1 MIPNPLQPSLEKA
14 SRHSMA
20 VNENQNDVL
29 MELLLSFVKSH
40 DSSWFPQQFYRQLMI
55 LLTST
60 TVHMQWILNYS
71 PNSFECLSSEHFV
84 VYLRRTIRRTTPMLL
99 SPLVSKSQWRLLK
112 PLSFIM
118 KRTFWTLLDI
128 QGLG

>member
-71 PNSFECLSSEHFV
+71 PNSFECLSSEYFV
-84 VYLRRTIRRTTPMLL
+84 VYLTYDTDAPISSRQQVTVAIIEAFELYNETYFLD
-99 SPLVSKSQWRLLK
+99 SP
-112 PLSFIM
+112 
-118 KRTFWTLLDI
+118 
-128 QGLG
+128 